1 MTWNLKDLKD
11 WNLKETLGKYLP
23 TKNFDQYLKQ
33 ARHVYDQGMK
43 DISQLVNH
51 SDIKKIKLRVEK
63 EIKQLEVSIDKAI
76 NKDMTLIKKY
86 WAEKKIELA
95 ELQNSLKNFGEKK
108 IEKVKLVVSGAGSAA
123 LACAN
128 LYVLLGVKLENI
140 VKKKVFS

>member
-51 SDIKKIKLRVEK
+51 SDIKKIKMRVEK
-63 EIKQLEVSIDKAI
+63 EIKQLEVSIDRAI
-76 NKDMTLIKKY
+76 NKDMTHIKKY
-86 WAEKKIELA
+86 WAEKKIELT

-108 IEKVKLVVSGAGSAA
+108 MEKVKRSTK
-123 LACAN
+123 
-128 LYVLLGVKLENI
+128 VK
-140 VKKKVFS
+140 VKKIKRNTTKKTPSRNL

>member
-86 WAEKKIELA
+86 WAEKKVELG
-95 ELQNSLKNFGEKK
+95 ELQNSLKSFGEKK
-108 IEKVKLVVSGAGSAA
+108 IEKVKRTTK
-123 LACAN
+123 
-128 LYVLLGVKLENI
+128 VK
-140 VKKKVFS
+140 VKKIKRTTAKKAPSKAN